1 MNKGGQQRIL
11 VADDSPEIRQ
21 IVRILLSAEGF
32 EVLEAEDGQQA
43 VEQVDETVDLIILDV
58 VMPVKDGVS
67 ACLDIRK
74 ATLAPILFLT
84 AKAQDSDKTMGFS
97 AGGDDYLAKPFSYSE
112 LISRVK
118 SLLRRYYIYQGKPN
132 APAVQEALM
141 AGRIRVD
148 PETRTVTVGGAPV
161 SLTDIEYRM
170 LVLLLTHRKKIFSA
184 ENLYESIWEEPY
196 FYTAN
201 NTVMV
206 HIRNLRKK
214 IEDDPQNPTI
224 LKTVWGKGYCIE

>member
-1 MNKGGQQRIL
+1 MNEGGQQRIL

-21 IVRILLSAEGF
+21 IVQILLSAEGF

-43 VEQVDETVDLIILDV
+43 VDRVDESVDLIILDV

-74 ATLAPILFLT
+74 KTLAPILFLT

-112 LISRVK
+112 LVSRVK
-118 SLLRRYYIYQGKPN
+118 SLLRRYYIYQGKPDV
-132 APAVQEALM
+132 PAVQEVLM
-141 AGRIRVD
+141 AGRIRVE
-148 PETRTVTVGGAPV
+148 PASHTVTVGGAPV
-161 SLTDIEYRM
+161 ALTDIEYRM
-170 LVLLLTHRKKIFSA
+170 LVLLLTYRKKIFSA

>member
-1 MNKGGQQRIL
+1 MNEGGQQRIL

-21 IVRILLSAEGF
+21 IVQILLSAEGF

-43 VEQVDETVDLIILDV
+43 VDRVDESVDLIILDV

-74 ATLAPILFLT
+74 KTLAPILFLT

-112 LISRVK
+112 LVSRVK
-118 SLLRRYYIYQGKPN
+118 SLLRRYYIYQGKPDV
-132 APAVQEALM
+132 PAVQEVLM
-141 AGRIRVD
+141 AGRIRVE
-148 PETRTVTVGGAPV
+148 PASHTVTVGGAPV
-161 SLTDIEYRM
+161 ALTDIEYRM

>member
-1 MNKGGQQRIL
+1 MNEGGQQRIL

-21 IVRILLSAEGF
+21 IVQILLSAEGF

-43 VEQVDETVDLIILDV
+43 VDRVDESVDLIILDV

-74 ATLAPILFLT
+74 KTLAPILFLT

-112 LISRVK
+112 LVSRVK
-118 SLLRRYYIYQGKPN
+118 SLLRRYYIYQGKPDV
-132 APAVQEALM
+132 PAVQEVLM
-141 AGRIRVD
+141 AGRIRVE
-148 PETRTVTVGGAPV
+148 PASHTVTVGGAPV
-161 SLTDIEYRM
+161 ALTDIEYRM

-214 IEDDPQNPTI
+214 IEDGPQNPTI

>member
-21 IVRILLSAEGF
+21 IVQILLSAEGF
-32 EVLEAEDGQQA
+32 EVLEAKDGQEA
-43 VEQVDETVDLIILDV
+43 VERVDESIDLVILDV

-74 ATLAPILFLT
+74 LTLAPILFLT

-118 SLLRRYYIYQGKPN
+118 SLLRRYYIYQGKPA
-132 APAVQEALM
+132 APAVQEVLM
-141 AGRIRVD
+141 AGRVRVE
-148 PETRTVTVGGAPV
+148 PASQTVMVGGAPV
-161 SLTDIEYRM
+161 ALTDIEYRM

-214 IEDDPQNPTI
+214 IEEDPQNPTI
-224 LKTVWGKGYCIE
+224 LRTVWGKGYCIE